1 LFTRQKSPPRLG
13 GFSVKQLNKTKTE
26 TMRNKSSVFAT
37 YMKKRKK
44 INMNKVTEIVS
55 KYADRLKAF
64 GIQLSAEGEITKE
77 AQMAMA
83 ILADGTEVYSPNAE
97 FAVGSELFVMDA
109 DGNPVPAPDGEHTT
123 AEGKVIVVSG
133 GVIAEIKEPM
143 MEEESAP
150 VAEEQTAFD
159 GVSREEFE
167 STINSLME
175 AFEAKIASL
184 NAEKETLS
192 SAIEK
197 MSKQPATDSVKKSTT
212 VAKSE
217 PINLAKMDSKNR
229 IFSNIN
235 KYKKK

>member
-1 LFTRQKSPPRLG
+1 
-13 GFSVKQLNKTKTE
+13 
-26 TMRNKSSVFAT
+26 
-37 YMKKRKK
+37 
-44 INMNKVTEIVS
+44 MNKVTEIVS

-150 VAEEQTAFD
+150 VAEEQAAFD

-167 STINSLME
+167 STINSLVE

-192 SAIEK
+192 ATIQK
-197 MSKQPATDSVKKSTT
+197 MAKQPATDSVKKS
-212 VAKSE
+212 VAVAQSA
-217 PINLAKMDSKNR
+217 PLDLAKMDSKNR
-229 IFSNIN
+229 IFSIIN
-235 KYKKK
+235 KYNQK

>member
-1 LFTRQKSPPRLG
+1 
-13 GFSVKQLNKTKTE
+13 
-26 TMRNKSSVFAT
+26 
-37 YMKKRKK
+37 
-44 INMNKVTEIVS
+44 MNKVTEIVS

-64 GIQLSAEGEITKE
+64 GIQLSADGEITKE
-77 AQMAMA
+77 QQMAMA
-83 ILADGTEVYSPNAE
+83 ILADGTEVYSPDAE

-143 MEEESAP
+143 EEEP
-150 VAEEQTAFD
+150 KVEIEIEEEKQAAFD

-167 STINSLME
+167 STINSLVE

-192 SAIEK
+192 ATIEK
-197 MSKQPATDSVKKSTT
+197 MSKQPATDSVKKS
-212 VAKSE
+212 VAVSQKKEMSQAE
-217 PINLAKMDSKNR
+217 FFKLSHTDRVKYLIEKN
-229 IFSNIN
+229 
-235 KYKKK
+235 K

>member
-1 LFTRQKSPPRLG
+1 
-13 GFSVKQLNKTKTE
+13 
-26 TMRNKSSVFAT
+26 
-37 YMKKRKK
+37 
-44 INMNKVTEIVS
+44 MNKVSEIVS

-64 GIQLSAEGEITKE
+64 GIQLSAEGEIKKE
-77 AQMAMA
+77 MQMAMA
-83 ILADGTEVYSPNAE
+83 ILADGTEVYSPDAE

-143 MEEESAP
+143 MEEATP
-150 VAEEQTAFD
+150 VVEEEQAAFD

-167 STINSLME
+167 STINSLVE

-184 NAEKETLS
+184 NAEKENLS
-192 SAIEK
+192 ATIEK
-197 MSKQPATDSVKKSTT
+197 MSKQPAADSVKKSTT

-229 IFSNIN
+229 IFSIIN
-235 KYKKK
+235 KYK

>member
-1 LFTRQKSPPRLG
+1 
-13 GFSVKQLNKTKTE
+13 
-26 TMRNKSSVFAT
+26 
-37 YMKKRKK
+37 
-44 INMNKVTEIVS
+44 MNKVTEIVS

-83 ILADGTEVYSPNAE
+83 ILADGTEVYSPDAE

-123 AEGKVIVVSG
+123 AEGKMIVVSG
-133 GVIAEIKEPM
+133 GLITEIKEPM
-143 MEEESAP
+143 EEEP
-150 VAEEQTAFD
+150 KVEIEIEKEEQAAFD
-159 GVSREEFE
+159 GVSREEFD

-197 MSKQPATDSVKKSTT
+197 MSKQPATDSVKKSVS
-212 VAKSE
+212 VAQSA
-217 PINLAKMDSKNR
+217 PIDLAKMDSKNR
-229 IFSNIN
+229 IFSIIN
-235 KYKKK
+235 KYK

>member
-1 LFTRQKSPPRLG
+1 
-13 GFSVKQLNKTKTE
+13 
-26 TMRNKSSVFAT
+26 
-37 YMKKRKK
+37 
-44 INMNKVTEIVS
+44 MNKVTEIVS

-83 ILADGTEVYSPNAE
+83 ILADGTEVYSPDAE

-109 DGNPVPAPDGEHTT
+109 DGNPMPAPDGEHTT
-123 AEGKVIVVSG
+123 AEGKMIVVSG
-133 GVIAEIKEPM
+133 GLITEIKEPM
-143 MEEESAP
+143 EEEP
-150 VAEEQTAFD
+150 KVEIEIEKEEQAAFD

-175 AFEAKIASL
+175 AFEAKISSL

-197 MSKQPATDSVKKSTT
+197 MSKQPATDSVKKS
-212 VAKSE
+212 VAVAQSA
-217 PINLAKMDSKNR
+217 PIDLAKMDSKNR
-229 IFSNIN
+229 IFSIIN
-235 KYKKK
+235 KYK

>member
-1 LFTRQKSPPRLG
+1 
-13 GFSVKQLNKTKTE
+13 
-26 TMRNKSSVFAT
+26 
-37 YMKKRKK
+37 
-44 INMNKVTEIVS
+44 MNKVTEIVS

-83 ILADGTEVYSPNAE
+83 ILADGTEVYSPDAE

-109 DGNPVPAPDGEHTT
+109 DGNPMPAPDGEHTT

-143 MEEESAP
+143 EEEP
-150 VAEEQTAFD
+150 KVEIEIEKEEQAAFD

-175 AFEAKIASL
+175 AFEAKISSL

-197 MSKQPATDSVKKSTT
+197 MSKQPATESVKKVNTF
-212 VAKSE
+212 AKSE

-229 IFSNIN
+229 IFAIIN
-235 KYKKK
+235 KYK

>member
-1 LFTRQKSPPRLG
+1 
-13 GFSVKQLNKTKTE
+13 
-26 TMRNKSSVFAT
+26 
-37 YMKKRKK
+37 
-44 INMNKVTEIVS
+44 MNKVTEIVS

-64 GIQLSAEGEITKE
+64 GIQLSADGEIKKE
-77 AQMAMA
+77 QQMAMA
-83 ILADGTEVYSPNAE
+83 ILADGTEVYSPDAE

-143 MEEESAP
+143 VEEEATP
-150 VAEEQTAFD
+150 VVEEEQAAFD

-167 STINSLME
+167 STINSLVE

-184 NAEKETLS
+184 NAEKENLS

-197 MSKQPATDSVKKSTT
+197 MSKQPAADSVKKS
-212 VAKSE
+212 VAVAQKSA
-217 PINLAKMDSKNR
+217 PIDLAKMDVKNR
-229 IFSNIN
+229 VFAVMN
-235 KYKKK
+235 KYK

>member
-1 LFTRQKSPPRLG
+1 
-13 GFSVKQLNKTKTE
+13 
-26 TMRNKSSVFAT
+26 
-37 YMKKRKK
+37 
-44 INMNKVTEIVS
+44 MNKVTEIVS

-64 GIQLSAEGEITKE
+64 GIQLSADGEITKE

-83 ILADGTEVYSPNAE
+83 ILADGTEVYSPDAE

-109 DGNPVPAPDGEHTT
+109 DGNPMPAPDGEHTT

-143 MEEESAP
+143 EEEP
-150 VAEEQTAFD
+150 KVEIEIEKEEQAAFD

-175 AFEAKIASL
+175 AFEAKISSL

-192 SAIEK
+192 ATIQK
-197 MSKQPATDSVKKSTT
+197 MSKQPAVDSVKKSVS
-212 VAKSE
+212 VAQKSA
-217 PINLAKMDSKNR
+217 PIDLAKMDSKNR
-229 IFSNIN
+229 IFSIIN
-235 KYKKK
+235 KYK

>member
-1 LFTRQKSPPRLG
+1 
-13 GFSVKQLNKTKTE
+13 
-26 TMRNKSSVFAT
+26 
-37 YMKKRKK
+37 
-44 INMNKVTEIVS
+44 MNKVTEIVS

-83 ILADGTEVYSPNAE
+83 ILADGTEVYSPDAE

-109 DGNPVPAPDGEHTT
+109 EGNPMPAPDGEHTT
-123 AEGKVIVVSG
+123 AEGKMIVVSG
-133 GVIAEIKEPM
+133 GVIAEIKEPV
-143 MEEESAP
+143 EEEP
-150 VAEEQTAFD
+150 KVEIEIEKEEQAAFD

-197 MSKQPATDSVKKSTT
+197 MSKQPATDSVKKS
-212 VAKSE
+212 VAVAQSA
-217 PINLAKMDSKNR
+217 PIDLAKMDSKNR
-229 IFSNIN
+229 IFSIIN
-235 KYKKK
+235 KYK

>member
-1 LFTRQKSPPRLG
+1 
-13 GFSVKQLNKTKTE
+13 
-26 TMRNKSSVFAT
+26 
-37 YMKKRKK
+37 
-44 INMNKVTEIVS
+44 MNKVTEIVS

-83 ILADGTEVYSPNAE
+83 ILADGTEVYSPDAE

-109 DGNPVPAPDGEHTT
+109 DGNPMPAPDGEHTT

-143 MEEESAP
+143 EEEP
-150 VAEEQTAFD
+150 KVEIEIEKEEQAAFD

-167 STINSLME
+167 STINSLVE

-197 MSKQPATDSVKKSTT
+197 MSKQPATDSVKKS
-212 VAKSE
+212 VAVAQKSA
-217 PINLAKMDSKNR
+217 PIDLAKMDSKNR
-229 IFSNIN
+229 IFSIIN
-235 KYKKK
+235 KYK

>member
-1 LFTRQKSPPRLG
+1 
-13 GFSVKQLNKTKTE
+13 
-26 TMRNKSSVFAT
+26 
-37 YMKKRKK
+37 
-44 INMNKVTEIVS
+44 MNKVTEIVS

-83 ILADGTEVYSPNAE
+83 ILADGTEVYSPDAE

-123 AEGKVIVVSG
+123 AEGKMIVVSG
-133 GVIAEIKEPM
+133 GLITEIKEPM
-143 MEEESAP
+143 EEEP
-150 VAEEQTAFD
+150 KVEIEIEKEEQAAFD

-167 STINSLME
+167 STINSLVE
-175 AFEAKIASL
+175 AFESKIASL

-197 MSKQPATDSVKKSTT
+197 MSKQPATDSVKKS
-212 VAKSE
+212 VAVAQKSA
-217 PINLAKMDSKNR
+217 PIDLAKMDSKNR
-229 IFSNIN
+229 IFSIIN
-235 KYKKK
+235 KYK

>member
-1 LFTRQKSPPRLG
+1 
-13 GFSVKQLNKTKTE
+13 
-26 TMRNKSSVFAT
+26 
-37 YMKKRKK
+37 
-44 INMNKVTEIVS
+44 MNKVSEIVS

-64 GIQLSAEGEITKE
+64 GIQLSAEGEIKKE
-77 AQMAMA
+77 MQMAMA
-83 ILADGTEVYSPNAE
+83 ILADGTEVYSPDAE

-143 MEEESAP
+143 VEEEATL
-150 VAEEQTAFD
+150 VVEEQAAFD

-167 STINSLME
+167 STINSLVD

-192 SAIEK
+192 ATIEK
-197 MSKQPATDSVKKSTT
+197 MSKQPAADSVKKS
-212 VAKSE
+212 VAVAQKSA
-217 PINLAKMDSKNR
+217 PMDLAKMDAKNR
-229 IFSNIN
+229 VFAVMN
-235 KYKKK
+235 KYK

>member
-1 LFTRQKSPPRLG
+1 
-13 GFSVKQLNKTKTE
+13 
-26 TMRNKSSVFAT
+26 
-37 YMKKRKK
+37 
-44 INMNKVTEIVS
+44 MNKVTEIVS

-64 GIQLSAEGEITKE
+64 GIQLSADGEITKE
-77 AQMAMA
+77 QQMAMA
-83 ILADGTEVYSPNAE
+83 ILADGTEVYSPDAE

-143 MEEESAP
+143 EEEP
-150 VAEEQTAFD
+150 KVEIEIEEEKQAAFD

-184 NAEKETLS
+184 NAEKENLS
-192 SAIEK
+192 ATIEK
-197 MSKQPATDSVKKSTT
+197 MSKQPAADSVKKS
-212 VAKSE
+212 VAVAQSA
-217 PINLAKMDSKNR
+217 PLDLAKMDAKNR
-229 IFSNIN
+229 AFAIMN
-235 KYKKK
+235 KYK

>member
-1 LFTRQKSPPRLG
+1 
-13 GFSVKQLNKTKTE
+13 
-26 TMRNKSSVFAT
+26 
-37 YMKKRKK
+37 
-44 INMNKVTEIVS
+44 MNKVSEIVS

-83 ILADGTEVYSPNAE
+83 VLADGTEVYSPDAE
-97 FAVGSELFVMDA
+97 FAVGSELFIMDG

-123 AEGKVIVVSG
+123 AEGKVIVVAG
-133 GVIAEIKEPM
+133 GVITEIKEPM
-143 MEEESAP
+143 EEEP
-150 VAEEQTAFD
+150 KVEIEIEEEKQAAFE
-159 GVSREEFE
+159 GVSKEEFE
-167 STINSLME
+167 STINSLVE

-192 SAIEK
+192 STIEK
-197 MSKQPATDSVKKSTT
+197 MSKQPAVDSVKKSTP

-229 IFSNIN
+229 IFSIIN
-235 KYKKK
+235 KYK